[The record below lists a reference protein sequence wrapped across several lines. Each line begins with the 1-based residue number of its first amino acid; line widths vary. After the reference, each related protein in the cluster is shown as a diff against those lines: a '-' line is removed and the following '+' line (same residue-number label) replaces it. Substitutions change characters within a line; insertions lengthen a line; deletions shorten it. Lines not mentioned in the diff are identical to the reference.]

1 MAERFFQC
9 ITDFIF
15 VEHPLEPADIIF
27 VPGGSYPEAA
37 QAAAGLYLRGMAPL
51 ILPSGKYSILK
62 GEFEGPWESE
72 WAYLR
77 NVLLQ
82 AGVPDR
88 AILKEDEATF
98 TYENAIKSREV
109 TLRQNIPVRRAIL
122 CCQAFHAR
130 RCLMYYQEQFPDTR
144 FMVRPVKT
152 RGIDR
157 ENWYLDREK
166 IDVVLGEVERC
177 GAQFHEIMY
186 GYAGRRQ
193 KAADTTGKDGEKSD

>member
-15 VEHPLEPADIIF
+15 VEHSPERADVIF
-27 VPGGSYPEAA
+27 VPGGNYPQAAQEAA
-37 QAAAGLYLRGMAPL
+37 RLYKRGMAPL
-51 ILPSGKYSILK
+51 ILPSGRYSILR
-62 GEFEGPWESE
+62 GFFEGPAESE

-77 NVLLQ
+77 QVLLEE
-82 AGVPDR
+82 GVPDE

-98 TYENAIKSREV
+98 TYENAIKSRKV
-109 TLRQNIPVRRAIL
+109 TEKLGIVVRRAII

-144 FMVRPVKT
+144 FLIRPVET
-152 RGIDR
+152 RGISRD
-157 ENWYLDREK
+157 NWYLDREK

-177 GAQFHEIMY
+177 GGQFHEIMY
-186 GYAGRRQ
+186 RYADGQ
-193 KAADTTGKDGEKSD
+193 KESEAFGKDGQND